1 MSTIV
6 TAAGRSGNTQAA
18 RIGQRIRTVGSAIAR
33 DWRARRELATLMAQ
47 GDRMLHDIG
56 VSRGEVEQAVL
67 GYVR

>member
-6 TAAGRSGNTQAA
+6 ASAGRSSGSRTV
-18 RIGQRIRTVGSAIAR
+18 RLGQRVCAIGSAIAR
-33 DWRARRELATLMAQ
+33 DWRARRDLAVLMAQ
-47 GDRMLHDIG
+47 GERMLHDIG

>member
-1 MSTIV
+1 MSTTV
-6 TAAGRSGNTQAA
+6 TAAGRSSRPKTA
-18 RIGQRIRTVGSAIAR
+18 RIGQRLCAIGRAIAL
-33 DWRARRELATLMAQ
+33 DWRARRELAVLMAQ

>member
-1 MSTIV
+1 MSTIA
-6 TAAGRSGNTQAA
+6 TSAGRSGNTQAA
-18 RIGQRIRTVGSAIAR
+18 RIGQRIRAVGSAIAC